1 MCSGSYLAFFL
12 SALHKCLGMRQKR
25 EVRANLP
32 GAVVPPQNPQHH
44 QTTFG
49 GIMPVMV
56 WLWYRY
62 GGGTAVLDVTFR
74 ANPSLSV
81 LQGVAPPDPR
91 PFPHLPPVTR
101 TTRNWFRLGPD
112 YSYTTGIWRQNPV
125 TNRCAQLGEIYFCIS
140 DHCKV
145 NNKKRSGMVYW
156 KVNLNFN

>member
-1 MCSGSYLAFFL
+1 
-12 SALHKCLGMRQKR
+12 MRQKR

-81 LQGVAPPDPR
+81 TWRWPR
-91 PFPHLPPVTR
+91 HQIEPHNNAMYPLRRPKI
-101 TTRNWFRLGPD
+101 LI
-112 YSYTTGIWRQNPV
+112 TG
-125 TNRCAQLGEIYFCIS
+125 TNSAQI
-140 DHCKV
+140 
-145 NNKKRSGMVYW
+145 
-156 KVNLNFN
+156 